1 MASNLWSS
9 NRIILAALNLIFIFW
24 SVSVAT
30 GKLEVKCLRHRAM
43 NQAADKRTVVET
55 THLLFVL
62 SAWSYGCVWNC
73 WETHI
78 KHLRTPMAIMAKIN
92 QHCASTFFRT
102 SNFALVEFIG
112 SVCWR
117 LPGSKAFLHI
127 APLGTSVTWWV
138 KWMATYGNYL
148 CSALQDQT
156 MFDLLHGF
164 VCYSQV
170 PQSWMVH
177 HDGL

>member
-9 NRIILAALNLIFIFW
+9 NRIILAALNLIFILW
-24 SVSVAT
+24 SVTT

-55 THLLFVL
+55 THFFLFWVR
-62 SAWSYGCVWNC
+62 GHMGVF
-73 WETHI
+73 EIVGKHI

-102 SNFALVEFIG
+102 SNFALVESIG

-117 LPGSKAFLHI
+117 LPGSKPFLHI